1 MPFICGTILCC
12 IPLDIRHHSHLNF
25 TSALSDEQAYFRENC
40 NPRTSQSVVIIQHDS
55 CRIVFSIDSYL
66 VSPHLVQLIPRHIL
80 IPRDILVLSACTCVR
95 AAQLLNVKD
104 RRDHRVKRGFEKE
117 MKNHHGNGIFPA
129 DMKWRMFPAKT
140 KYYPRN
146 EIFPAEIKYSPR
158 KRNVAIF
165 PAAEKIFPAAKDIPR
180 GPEYIPRGNECNN
193 IPRGREN
200 IPRGKKYSPRP
211 RKYSPRQK
219 ILPAAQKIF
228 PAAKNIPRGPENIP
242 RGRENI
248 PRGKKFSF
256 LCPSQASVIRCVNDT
271 WKISNSEYTKDT
283 PYLAHLLQAWIK
295 FD

>member
-1 MPFICGTILCC
+1 MT
-12 IPLDIRHHSHLNF
+12 HV
-25 TSALSDEQAYFRENC
+25 E
-40 NPRTSQSVVIIQHDS
+40 S
-55 CRIVFSIDSYL
+55 CF
-66 VSPHLVQLIPRHIL
+66 QLILTLSLL
-80 IPRDILVLSACTCVR
+80 IWSNSFHVIFSFHEIFVTLGHLVLSACTCVR
-95 AAQLLNVKD
+95 AAQLHNVKD
-104 RRDHRVKRGFEKE
+104 RRDHRVNRGFEKE
-117 MKNHHGNGIFPA
+117 MKNHRGNGIFPA

-146 EIFPAEIKYSPR
+146 RIFPAEIKYSPR

-228 PAAKNIPRGPENIP
+228 PAAKNITRGPENIP
-242 RGRENI
+242 RGPENI

-256 LCPSQASVIRCVNDT
+256 LCPSQASVDSWTVWVLLNMCNPEFILSICVNART
-271 WKISNSEYTKDT
+271 YFTYLFTKT
-283 PYLAHLLQAWIK
+283 FLEK
-295 FD
+295 

>member
-1 MPFICGTILCC
+1 MT
-12 IPLDIRHHSHLNF
+12 HV
-25 TSALSDEQAYFRENC
+25 E
-40 NPRTSQSVVIIQHDS
+40 S
-55 CRIVFSIDSYL
+55 CF
-66 VSPHLVQLIPRHIL
+66 QLILTLSLL
-80 IPRDILVLSACTCVR
+80 IWSNSFHVIFSFHEIFVTLGHLVLSACTCVR
-95 AAQLLNVKD
+95 AAQLHNVKD
-104 RRDHRVKRGFEKE
+104 RRDHRVNRGFEKE
-117 MKNHHGNGIFPA
+117 MKNHRGNGIFPA

-146 EIFPAEIKYSPR
+146 KIFPAEIKYSPR

-228 PAAKNIPRGPENIP
+228 PAAQKIFPAAQKIFPAAKKFLFYVPPRLPYYGAYLMSNILEMDFWRLQPFQCFLLLDNAKNIRHECFIFWEYDKT
-242 RGRENI
+242 RD
-248 PRGKKFSF
+248 
-256 LCPSQASVIRCVNDT
+256 LC
-271 WKISNSEYTKDT
+271 
-283 PYLAHLLQAWIK
+283 
-295 FD
+295 